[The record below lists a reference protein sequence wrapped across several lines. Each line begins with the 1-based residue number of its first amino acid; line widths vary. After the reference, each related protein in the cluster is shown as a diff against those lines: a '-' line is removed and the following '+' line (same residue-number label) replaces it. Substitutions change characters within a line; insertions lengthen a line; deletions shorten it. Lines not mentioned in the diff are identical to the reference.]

1 MSWSIQ
7 SSIAYRI
14 MQYDLVGLDIVKLS
28 LQSIGHPYS
37 QPKKNTYMFSD
48 YVINKI
54 QNKTPTNPLDHLT
67 IH

>member
-1 MSWSIQ
+1 
-7 SSIAYRI
+7 

-54 QNKTPTNPLDHLT
+54 QNKNANRQIHLITLQYTNNSFLYFKK
-67 IH
+67 

>member
-37 QPKKNTYMFSD
+37 QPKKY
-48 YVINKI
+48 
-54 QNKTPTNPLDHLT
+54 
-67 IH
+67 IHVQ